1 MSSGG
6 QPASGSAGLRSQTRG
21 GRSLFGQAADP
32 LLGKVLGGRYEIVAP
47 LGSGGMAQVYRA
59 IQHPLERSVALKVL
73 QPQFDTPTEG
83 EFEKRFLL
91 EASMTARL
99 QHPNT
104 VTVHDYGRSEDG
116 TYYIAMELVEG
127 ETLQRV
133 LKETGRLPWSRAL
146 ALGAQVAGALRQAHQ
161 LGLIHRDLKP
171 SNIMLLPD
179 GEAVKVLDFGLV
191 KSVEPVLASTQG
203 EGPPCISRASAVLG
217 SPLYMSPEQIRGQA
231 DARSDIYSLGIVLFQ
246 AIAGRTPFSAENPM
260 EILAQHLRQAPPLL
274 RDLAQVPLDVND
286 LVMKCL
292 EKRPNS
298 RFQTMGELLE
308 ALRRAM
314 DGVGPLGPHPA
325 LGSAN
330 AAPSPVVRSPKTAG
344 SVACETPP
352 RVDESLIGPLSI
364 SDSFEAPPTS
374 RLWRWAAGLAV
385 GVGIACA
392 AGVFLTRSS
401 GTQLPPPAAPI
412 AATEP
417 GHPMPSTPTPTPTP
431 VDGAAPRLGEPA
443 QAAAASSTPPANK
456 VVIFDITSE
465 PSGAAL
471 YLKGKRMGKT
481 PFKLTLPREGDG
493 PVSIE
498 IELSLQGYQ
507 PSTIAAQ
514 ALWGINPLH
523 QVLTKAPLP
532 ARPVLS
538 APGRGPAR
546 PPTASSI
553 KLHGYKGD
561 PYD

>member
-1 MSSGG
+1 MSGGG
-6 QPASGSAGLRSQTRG
+6 QPVSGSVGARPHPQG
-21 GRSLFGQAADP
+21 GRSLFGHAADP

-59 IQHPLERSVALKVL
+59 IQHPLERLVAIKVL

-83 EFEKRFLL
+83 EFEKRFLF

-116 TYYIAMELVEG
+116 LYFIAMELVEG

-191 KSVEPVLASTQG
+191 KSVEPLASTRG
-203 EGPPCISRASAVLG
+203 DGPSSISHASAVLG

-260 EILAQHLRQAPPLL
+260 EILVQHLRQEPPQL
-274 RDLAQVPLDVND
+274 RDLAEVPLDVNG

-292 EKRPNS
+292 EKRPDS

-308 ALRRAM
+308 ALRKAM
-314 DGVGPLGPHPA
+314 EGMGPLGPAPT
-325 LGSAN
+325 LGSFN
-330 AAPSPVVRSPKTAG
+330 SAPSLVGRTPKTAS
-344 SVACETPP
+344 SVARETPP
-352 RVDESLIGPLSI
+352 SVDESSIGPLSI

-374 RLWRWAAGLAV
+374 RLRRWVAGLAV
-385 GVGIACA
+385 GVAIALG

-401 GTQLPPPAAPI
+401 KSQLPPAALIAGAEPDHPLPSKPVDRAAP
-412 AATEP
+412 
-417 GHPMPSTPTPTPTP
+417 P
-431 VDGAAPRLGEPA
+431 VAEPA
-443 QAAAASSTPPANK
+443 QVATASSTPPADK
-456 VVIFDITSE
+456 VVTFEITSE

-471 YLKGKRMGKT
+471 SLKGKRMGKT

-507 PSTIAAQ
+507 PSTVAARG
-514 ALWGINPLH
+514 LWGVNTVH
-523 QVLTKAPLP
+523 QVLTKAPLT
-532 ARPVLS
+532 ARPALS
-538 APGRGPAR
+538 APSRGTAR
-546 PPTASSI
+546 PATASPI
-553 KLHGYKGD
+553 RLHGYKGD